1 MITLLKFKMKK
12 KIHIYCKYLFA
23 SGFAAVTL
31 SCSNTKYLKE
41 GQMLYTG
48 GEVKIENDTI
58 SKKEKNEL
66 QAALEEN
73 LVPKPNST
81 ILGLRPKL
89 YFYNIA
95 KEPKKEKGFNYWLK
109 YKVGEKPVLLGDVD
123 REFNKDIIENY
134 SENKGYFNAKA
145 TYDTVSKNKKAR
157 VIYTLR
163 PGARYLISNVKFQ
176 KDSTLVNKEIQTLTD
191 KTLLKPGKPFDLD
204 VIKSERSR
212 IDNALKERG
221 FYYFSPDNILV
232 QADSTVSKTH
242 KVELNV
248 KLKEDTPDLATEQF
262 SIDNVI
268 VFPNYNIQDVK
279 RGKYSVPMNRDSLA
293 KYAYGDIYVIDPQH
307 KFKPKIFDRAL
318 YFKKGDLYNRSNHNL
333 TLNRL
338 ISLGVFKFVKNEFI
352 VSDSLQHKFD
362 AYYLLTPRQIQSLR
376 LEALGRTNS
385 ANYAGSE
392 LNLNWTHRN
401 FFRGAEQFKAAVYG
415 AFDVQMG
422 GQENA
427 KNIFRAGANVQLSIP
442 RIVAPFRFNSSSA
455 FVPRTN
461 ITLGYELLNRTEFYK
476 LNNFNASFGYVWKEN
491 ARKEHDLKV
500 IDITLVSPANV
511 TKLYDSIS
519 RNSNAMQRVVA
530 KQLIFG
536 PTYTYTYTNTMLPK
550 TNTIYYKG
558 TLDLAGNITG
568 LVTGANVKKDKQKE
582 IFGIPFSQYAKIEN
596 DFRFYHKFTEKSS
609 FATRFIGGIAYP
621 YGNSEFVPF
630 SKQFFSG
637 GSNSIRAFRARTL
650 GPGSFDPRT
659 IPKGTLLDQSGDI
672 KLELNAEYRAN
683 LYKFLNVAAFVD
695 AGNIWLLHDD
705 IDRPGAK
712 FSKDFVS
719 EIAVG
724 AGVGLRLDFS
734 ILILRL
740 DLAMPLRVPYYEK
753 GDRWAFDRIDFGN
766 PDWRKDN
773 LVLNIAIGYPF

>member
-1 MITLLKFKMKK
+1 MKSRLN
-12 KIHIYCKYLFA
+12 IYCKYVFA
-23 SGFAAVTL
+23 SGLTAATL
-31 SCSNTKYLKE
+31 SCSNTKFLKE

-48 GEVKIENDTI
+48 GEVKIENDSL
-58 SKKEKNEL
+58 SKKEKKEL
-66 QAALEEN
+66 QTALEEN
-73 LVPKPNST
+73 LVPKPNSS

-95 KEPKKEKGFNYWLK
+95 KEPKKDKGFNYWLK

-123 REFNKDIIENY
+123 REFNRKIIENY

-145 TYDTVSKNKKAR
+145 TYDTVSRNKKAQ
-157 VIYTLR
+157 VIYTLK
-163 PGARYLISNVKFQ
+163 PGARYLVNNVKFQ
-176 KDSTLVNKEIQTLTD
+176 QDSSLINKEIQNLTP
-191 KTLLKPGKPFDLD
+191 KTLLKSGRPFDLD
-204 VIKSERSR
+204 VIKNERER
-212 IDNALKERG
+212 IDNGLKERG
-221 FYYFSPDNILV
+221 FYYFSPDNIIV
-232 QADSTVSKTH
+232 QADSTVSKNH
-242 KVELNV
+242 QVELNV
-248 KLKEDTPDLATEQF
+248 KLKDDTPDLATQQF
-262 SIDNVI
+262 SIDKVI

-279 RGKYSVPMNRDSLA
+279 NGKYSVPMNPDSLS
-293 KYAYGDIYVIDPQH
+293 KYAYDDIYVIDPQH

-352 VSDSLQHKFD
+352 VSDSLKHQFD
-362 AYYLLTPRQIQSLR
+362 TYYLLTPRQIQSLR

-401 FFRGAEQFKAAVYG
+401 FFKGAEQFKASVYG
-415 AFDVQMG
+415 AFDFQMG

-427 KNIFRAGANVQLSIP
+427 QNLFRAGTNVQLSIP

-461 ITLGYELLNRTEFYK
+461 INVGFEFQNRTQYYT
-476 LNNFNASFGYVWKEN
+476 LNTFSASFGYLWKEN
-491 ARKEHDLKV
+491 VRKEHDLKV
-500 IDITLVSPANV
+500 LDVTLVSPAKV
-511 TKLYDSIS
+511 TALYDSIS
-519 RNSNAMQRVVA
+519 ANSDAMQRVVQ

-536 PTYTYTYTNTMLPK
+536 PTYSYTYTNTMLSKP
-550 TNTIYYKG
+550 TTIYYKG

-568 LVTGANVKKDKQKE
+568 LVTGANVEKGKEKK

-596 DFRFYHKFTEKSS
+596 DFRLYHKFTEKTSL
-609 FATRFIGGIAYP
+609 ATRFIAGIAYP
-621 YGNSEFVPF
+621 YGNSENIPF

-659 IPKGTLLDQSGDI
+659 IKSGYYFDQSGDI

-683 LYKFLNVAAFVD
+683 LYKFLNVAVFAD
-695 AGNIWLLHDD
+695 AGNVWLINEDAQ
-705 IDRPGAK
+705 RPGAQ
-712 FSKDFVS
+712 FSKEFLS
-719 EIAVG
+719 EVAVG

-753 GDRWAFDRIDFGN
+753 GDRWTFDRINFG
-766 PDWRKDN
+766 DSSWRKDN
-773 LVLNIAIGYPF
+773 LILNIAIGYPF

>member
-1 MITLLKFKMKK
+1 MSNKF
-12 KIHIYCKYLFA
+12 HIYCKYLLVSGMA
-23 SGFAAVTL
+23 STVI
-31 SCSNTKYLKE
+31 SCSNTRFLKE

-48 GEVKIENDTI
+48 AKVKIENDTI
-58 SKKEKNEL
+58 SKKEKKDL
-66 QAALEEN
+66 QSALEAN
-73 LVPKPNST
+73 LTPKPNST
-81 ILGLRPKL
+81 FLGLRPKL

-95 KEPKKEKGFNYWLK
+95 KEPKKDKGFNYWLK

-134 SENKGYFNAKA
+134 SENKGYFNARA
-145 TYDTVSKNKKAR
+145 TYDTVSKNKKAQ
-157 VIYTLR
+157 VIYTVR
-163 PGARYLISNVKFQ
+163 PGSRYLIDGVKFQ
-176 KDSTLVNKEIQTLTD
+176 KDSTLVNHEIQNLTD
-191 KTLLKPGKPFDLD
+191 KTLLKNGRPFDLD
-204 VIKSERSR
+204 VIKAERER
-212 IDNALKERG
+212 IDNRLKERG
-221 FYYFSPDNILV
+221 FYYFHPDNIIV
-232 QADSTVSKTH
+232 QADSTVSKNH

-248 KLKEDTPDLATEQF
+248 KLKDNTPDLATQQF
-262 SIDNVI
+262 SIDKVI

-279 RGKYSVPMNRDSLA
+279 DGKYSIPMNKDSLS
-293 KYAYGDIYVIDPQH
+293 KYSFDDIYVIDPQH

-352 VSDSLQHKFD
+352 VSDSLSHQFD
-362 AYYLLTPRQIQSLR
+362 AYYLLTPRQVQSLR

-401 FFRGAEQFKAAVYG
+401 FFRGAEQFKAAIYG
-415 AFDVQMG
+415 AFDFQMG
-422 GQENA
+422 GAQNA
-427 KNIFRAGANVQLSIP
+427 NNIFRAGTNVQLSIP
-442 RIVAPFRFNSSSA
+442 RIVAPFRFHSSSE

-461 ITLGYELLNRTEFYK
+461 ITLGYEFQNRTQYYT
-476 LNNFNASFGYVWKEN
+476 LNNFTGSFGYLWKEN
-491 ARKEHDLKV
+491 ARKEHELKV

-511 TKLYDSIS
+511 TDEYKRIS
-519 RNSNAMQRVVA
+519 ATNPAMQRVVD

-536 PTYTYTYTNTMLPK
+536 PTYSFTYTNTMLPRP
-550 TNTIYYKG
+550 NTVYYKG

-568 LVTGANVKKDKQKE
+568 LVTGADVKKDKEKK
-582 IFGIPFSQYAKIEN
+582 IFGIPFSQYIKIEN

-609 FATRFIGGIAYP
+609 LATRFIGGIAYP
-621 YGNSEFVPF
+621 YGNSEFIPF

-659 IPKGTLLDQSGDI
+659 IPEGSYFDQSGDI

-683 LYKFLNVAAFVD
+683 LYKFLNAAVFVD

-705 IDRPGAK
+705 PDRPGAK
-712 FSKDFVS
+712 FSKDFLN

-740 DLAMPLRVPYYEK
+740 DLAMPLRVPYYQK
-753 GDRWAFDRIDFGN
+753 GDRWAFDKINFG
-766 PDWRKDN
+766 DSSWRKDN
-773 LVLNIAIGYPF
+773 LVFNIAIGYPF